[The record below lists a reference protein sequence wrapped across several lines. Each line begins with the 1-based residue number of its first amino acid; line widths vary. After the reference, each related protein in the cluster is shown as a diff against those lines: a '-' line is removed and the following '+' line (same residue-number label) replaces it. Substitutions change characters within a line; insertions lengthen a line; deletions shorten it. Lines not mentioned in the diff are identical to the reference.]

1 MKKILLALAL
11 VAGLTS
17 FAGNAEA
24 AIILSLNN
32 VTSFTDLNY
41 TYSYTMEKIPGYQI
55 QDGSYLTIQDAGNT
69 ITSVTT
75 TGGVLGGQNG
85 GGIPYVS
92 PGAWSNVGGNGY
104 FQTPVNY
111 SFSFSFLN
119 FNIETSG
126 GPLTA
131 GSTFAFILRN
141 DTQYTDSTTLPVP
154 EPSTYALFGLGALA
168 MIVAYRRKVA

>member
-1 MKKILLALAL
+1 MKKTILVLVL

-17 FAGNAEA
+17 FAGNAKA
-24 AIILSLNN
+24 AIILSLND

-55 QDGSYLTIQDAGNT
+55 QPGSYLTIQDAGNT

-85 GGIPYVS
+85 GYIPYVS
-92 PGAWSNVGGNGY
+92 PGDWSNGGNGY
-104 FQTPVNY
+104 FETPVNY

-126 GPLTA
+126 CHLTD

-154 EPSTYALFGLGALA
+154 EPSTYALFGIGAIGML
-168 MIVAYRRKVA
+168 MVLRRKKTA